1 MTSSRCDAIVHE
13 KRGRPVQSPSGS
25 RQFSTVRFDGDSERA
40 ATVYEGLTPLS
51 AEDVADAILW
61 AVSRPEH
68 VNIARVLLTPVQQAN
83 SLLFHREA

>member
-1 MTSSRCDAIVHE
+1 MVETE
-13 KRGRPVQSPSGS
+13 
-25 RQFSTVRFDGDSERA
+25 FSMVRFHGDQERA
-40 ATVYEGLTPLS
+40 DKVYKGIKPLTP
-51 AEDVADAILW
+51 EDVAEVIVW